1 MAKEKKKFYKRWW
14 FWLIVVVIIIA
25 AVNGGK
31 SSDKK
36 DTSSNSKQT
45 SQSQDKKA
53 DTKKEETKKEEPKAR
68 DNSSAKE
75 KTLSTGTFE
84 VGKDI
89 NPGRYVCKSL
99 GGAGNF
105 VVEKGGVPTVN
116 EILDPSGKNG
126 VKTVTCNL
134 TKGESIKISSI
145 KKVKFTPAET
155 KISDKLSAG
164 TWEVGVDIK
173 PGRYV
178 AKVKHGSGNFV
189 VNDNGVPTVNEILDA
204 SGENGVKTVTCDL
217 KDGEI
222 INVSSLNEVY
232 FESK

>member
-25 AVNGGK
+25 AVSGGGN
-31 SSDKK
+31 SDKK
-36 DTSSNSKQT
+36 DTSSNKKQT
-45 SQSQDKKA
+45 SQSQDKKV
-53 DTKKEETKKEEPKAR
+53 DTKKEESKEEVKSR
-68 DNSSAKE
+68 DNSSAKT

-99 GGAGNF
+99 GGSGNF
-105 VVEKGGVPTVN
+105 VVNKDGVPEVN
-116 EILDPSGKNG
+116 EILDPSGQDG
-126 VKTVTCNL
+126 VKTVTCDL

-155 KISDKLSAG
+155 KMSNKLSAG

-173 PGRYV
+173 PGRYI

-189 VNDNGVPTVNEILDA
+189 VNDNGVPEVNEILDA
-204 SGENGVKTVTCDL
+204 SGESGVKTVTCDL

-222 INVSSLNEVY
+222 INISSLNEVY